1 MSNNYSKSI
10 PSSLKIKKPKHLTRS
25 SSGIP
30 GLILS
35 PCSPAA
41 PKTSTPTNF
50 CNPSIVTKKKLFLEM
65 MGYPKSKVNSISS
78 PVLDIEAKTPTIS
91 LTDFMGNNKYSFLR
105 KSGFIEIYEH
115 CRKMKETKKL
125 VENKKVLSG
134 NNIKHIDQI
143 REYAIR
149 NPYSRKNT
157 KLTPLFKSEKYG
169 KRAKK
174 DRIDR
179 IQDIIEKC
187 NTLALESKKK
197 IEVVATDN
205 KKVKK
210 KTKKL
215 SEAEKISIQTEM
227 DRIRF

>member
-1 MSNNYSKSI
+1 
-10 PSSLKIKKPKHLTRS
+10 
-25 SSGIP
+25 
-30 GLILS
+30 
-35 PCSPAA
+35 
-41 PKTSTPTNF
+41 
-50 CNPSIVTKKKLFLEM
+50 M
-65 MGYPKSKVNSISS
+65 MGYPKSKVNSIST
-78 PVLDIEAKTPTIS
+78 PLLEVEAITPTIS

-125 VENKKVLSG
+125 VENKKALSS

-143 REYAIR
+143 REYTIR

-157 KLTPLFKSEKYG
+157 KLNPLFKNEKPR
-169 KRAKK
+169 KKEKK

-187 NTLALESKKK
+187 NTLVTESKKK
-197 IEVVATDN
+197 IEVATTDN
-205 KKVKK
+205 KKAKRK
-210 KTKKL
+210 IKKL
-215 SEAEKISIQTEM
+215 SEAEKISIQSEM